1 MSRPIVSF
9 LEMRSPDQLHP
20 AGATDLE
27 VRRAEVPAP
36 ELNRFFYTAVG
47 GDWFWVEKLPWT
59 YAQWRAFVDR
69 PGFSTWVASLRGTPA
84 GYFEL
89 ERLADGAVEIAHFG
103 LLPAFVGQGHGGHL
117 LTIAVR
123 EAWALGATR
132 VQLNTNERDHPRA
145 LANYLKRGFVVVR
158 RGPAAADYP
167 AESPGPWP
175 GARPAGPAAADRA
188 ADSASVPGLAP
199 ASLPPDTLNRVGVLT
214 RREIEAR
221 IVAPLVEALG
231 QRFPR
236 HDVIEV
242 VRDTVIALARRQGG
256 ELAAAMGDD
265 GLVAFERSLE
275 AWTRDDALQLR
286 VLRRGE
292 DHLDFDVTRCRYAE
306 LYRALGIPELG
317 AVLSCNRDAA
327 LIEGFNPG
335 VRFTRTQTLMQ
346 GAPCCD
352 FRYARDDG

>member
-1 MSRPIVSF
+1 MARPLVSF

-20 AGATDLE
+20 ARETALE
-27 VRRAEVPAP
+27 VRRAEVPSP

-47 GDWFWVEKLPWT
+47 GDWFWVEKLQWT

-69 PGFSTWVASLRGTPA
+69 PGFATWVASVAGTPA

-89 ERLADGAVEIAHFG
+89 ERLDDGAVEIAHFG

-117 LTIAVR
+117 LTVAVR

-132 VQLNTNERDHPRA
+132 VQLNTNELDHPGA

-158 RGPAAADYP
+158 QGPAGADYP
-167 AESPGPWP
+167 STSPGPWP
-175 GARPAGPAAADRA
+175 GARPAAQAAAQ
-188 ADSASVPGLAP
+188 DSDPP
-199 ASLPPDTLNRVGVLT
+199 AGPPDTLNRVGVLT

-221 IVAPLVEALG
+221 ILAPFVDALA
-231 QRFPR
+231 QRVPR
-236 HDVIEV
+236 HEV
-242 VRDTVIALARRQGG
+242 VEVLRDTVIALARRQGR
-256 ELAAAMGDD
+256 ELAATMGGND
-265 GLVAFERSLE
+265 LVAFERSLE

-286 VLRRGE
+286 VLRQGE
-292 DHLDFDVTRCRYAE
+292 DRLDFDVTRCRYAE
-306 LYRALGIPELG
+306 LYHALGIPELG

-327 LIEGFNPG
+327 LIDGFNPG

-346 GAPCCD
+346 GAACCD
-352 FRYARDDG
+352 FRYTREGA